1 MRVFVTGATGF
12 IGTAVIEELLGAGH
26 SVIGLLRNDA
36 GAQKLK
42 ARGVEV
48 LRGDLEDLDSLRAGA
63 KKADGVIH
71 LAFVH
76 DFSRF
81 QQVCEIDRKAIEAMG
96 EAMAGT
102 SKVLIVTSGAA
113 LAGSGRHDL
122 ILEDT
127 PRPSS
132 KEFPRMASEEAA
144 AAAGVRGVR
153 AIVVRLPQVH
163 DPRKQGLVTYWIAAA
178 RAKGIAAYVGDGQ
191 NRWPAA
197 HLSDTA
203 RLYRLALEKG
213 EGGAKY
219 HAVAEEG
226 VKAKDIAE
234 AIGQGL
240 GVPVV
245 SVTQEEAG
253 AHFGPLALFAGW
265 DMPASSAKTR
275 AELNWDPK
283 GPTMLEDLKA
293 MNYAEATEA
302 A

>member
-12 IGTAVIEELLGAGH
+12 IGTAVIDELLGAGH
-26 SVIGLLRNDA
+26 SVIGLARNDA
-36 GAQKLK
+36 GAQKLQ

-48 LRGDLEDLDSLRAGA
+48 LRGDVEDLDSLREGA

-81 QQVCEIDRKAIEAMG
+81 QEVCEIDRKAIEAMG
-96 EAMAGT
+96 EAMEGT
-102 SKVLIVTSGAA
+102 NKVLVVTSGTA

-132 KEFPRMASEEAA
+132 REFPRMASEEAA
-144 AAAGVRGVR
+144 AAAGKRGVR

-178 RAKGIAAYVGDGQ
+178 RAKRTVAYVGAGQ

-197 HLSDTA
+197 HLSDVA

-213 EGGAKY
+213 QGGAKY

-234 AIGQGL
+234 MIGQGL
-240 GVPVV
+240 GIPAV
-245 SVTQEEAG
+245 SVTPEEAPQ
-253 AHFGPLALFAGW
+253 HFGALALFAGW

-283 GPTMLEDLKA
+283 GPTMLADLKA
-293 MNYAEATEA
+293 KNYDEATEA
-302 A
+302 T

>member
-12 IGTAVIEELLGAGH
+12 IGTAVIDELLGAGH
-26 SVIGLLRNDA
+26 SVIGLARSEA

-42 ARGVEV
+42 ARGVDV
-48 LRGDLEDLDSLRAGA
+48 LRGDVEDLESLRQGA
-63 KKADGVIH
+63 TKADGVIH

-81 QQVCEIDRKAIEAMG
+81 VEVCEIDRRAIAAMG
-96 EAMAGT
+96 DAMAGT
-102 SKVLIVTSGAA
+102 NKVLIVTSGTAM
-113 LAGSGRHDL
+113 AGSGRHDL

-144 AAAGVRGVR
+144 TEVGKRGVR

-178 RAKGIAAYVGDGQ
+178 RAKGVAAYVGEGQ

-197 HLSDTA
+197 HVSDTA

-226 VKAKDIAE
+226 VRAKDIAE
-234 AIGQGL
+234 AIGHGL
-240 GVPVV
+240 RIPVV
-245 SVTQEEAG
+245 SVTQEEAP
-253 AHFGPLALFAGW
+253 AHFGALALFAGW
-265 DMPASSAKTR
+265 DMPASSEKTR
-275 AELNWDPK
+275 AELKWDPK
-283 GPTMLEDLKA
+283 GPTMLADLKA
-293 MNYAEATEA
+293 MNYAETTEA